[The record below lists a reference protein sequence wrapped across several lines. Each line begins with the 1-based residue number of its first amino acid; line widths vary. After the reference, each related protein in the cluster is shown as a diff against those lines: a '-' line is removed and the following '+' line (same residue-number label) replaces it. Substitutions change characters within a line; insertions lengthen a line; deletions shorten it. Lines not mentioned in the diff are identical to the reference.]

1 MLEGFRLGNKMQAVR
16 EFKYYKIRI
25 LELCNTDGRQHA
37 KSFETQ
43 VKQ

>member
-16 EFKYYKIRI
+16 EFKYKIRI